1 MTLSLKRAFFLPLFS
16 VYEDGDEAHNE
27 GDFDEIHR
35 NLHTDLMKFVQP
47 ETKIK
52 PLRLYIN
59 FLKHYNEK
67 HREK

>member
-1 MTLSLKRAFFLPLFS
+1 MSNFDTLTFFLPFFS
-16 VYEDGDEAHNE
+16 VYEEGDE

-35 NLHTDLMKFVQP
+35 NLHKDLIKFVQP
-47 ETKIK
+47 ETKVK

>member
-1 MTLSLKRAFFLPLFS
+1 M
-16 VYEDGDEAHNE
+16 YEDGDE

-35 NLHTDLMKFVQP
+35 NLHKDLMKFVQP
-47 ETKIK
+47 EAKIK